1 MLLPDIISHQSIFK
15 MLMKK
20 PNVMWL
26 ATDRLLIVPLSYEQL
41 VMYLKRDGK
50 LEEMLNLE
58 KAPYLIPQDLLDAL
72 NEVIL
77 PSVADKDN
85 NYLYFTLWTII
96 SKELNQRV
104 GDICFKGEPNKKG
117 EVEIGY
123 GTYEKFQGMGYMT
136 EAVKAITDWAL
147 DQPGVT
153 AVVAETDQSN
163 VASQRILKKN
173 NFIQYKIVD
182 KMKWW
187 RLRKSSAI

>member
-1 MLLPDIISHQSIFK
+1 MHQSVFK
-15 MLMKK
+15 MLMKESHI
-20 PNVMWL
+20 MHL
-26 ATDRLLIVPLSYEQL
+26 TTGRLLIVPLSYEQL
-41 VMYLKRDGK
+41 VMYLKGDGK

-58 KAPYLIPQDLLDAL
+58 KAPYVIPQDLLDAL

-77 PSVADKDN
+77 PSVADRAS

-96 SKELNQRV
+96 SKEFNQRV
-104 GDICFKGEPNKKG
+104 GDICFKGEPNNRG
-117 EVEIGY
+117 EIEIGY
-123 GTYEKFQGMGYMT
+123 GTYEKFQGMGFMT
-136 EAVKAITDWAL
+136 EAVKAMTDWAF

-153 AVVAETDQSN
+153 AVIAETDLLN

-187 RLRKSSAI
+187 RLRKASAI

>member
-1 MLLPDIISHQSIFK
+1 
-15 MLMKK
+15 MLMKE
-20 PNVMWL
+20 PYIMLL
-26 ATDRLLIVPLSYEQL
+26 ATERLFIVPLNYEQL
-41 VMYLKRDGK
+41 VMYLQRDGK
-50 LEEMLNLE
+50 LEEMLNVE
-58 KAPYLIPQDLLDAL
+58 KAPYVIPQDLLDAL

-77 PSVADKDN
+77 PSVADKAC

-104 GDICFKGEPNKKG
+104 GDICFKGEPNNRG

-123 GTYEKFQGMGYMT
+123 GTYERFQGMGYMT
-136 EAVKAITDWAL
+136 EAVKAMTDWVF

-163 VASQRILKKN
+163 FASQRILKKN
-173 NFIQYKIVD
+173 NFKQYKIID

-187 RLRKSSAI
+187 RIKRLLLYRLIHDLSIVKYI

>member
-1 MLLPDIISHQSIFK
+1 
-15 MLMKK
+15 MLMKE
-20 PNVMWL
+20 PNVMRL
-26 ATDRLLIVPLSYEQL
+26 ATERLLIVPLSYEQL
-41 VMYLKRDGK
+41 VMYLQRDGK
-50 LEEMLNLE
+50 LEEMLNVE
-58 KAPYLIPQDLLDAL
+58 KASYVIPQDLLDAL

-77 PSVADKDN
+77 PAVADSAS

-104 GDICFKGEPNKKG
+104 GDICFKGEPNNRG

-123 GTYEKFQGMGYMT
+123 GTYEKFQGMGFMT

-153 AVVAETDQSN
+153 TVVAETDQSN
-163 VASQRILKKN
+163 YASQRILKKN

-187 RLRKSSAI
+187 RLRKASAI